1 MRTTTRR
8 RTWRTPVAVAALA
21 TLALAGCGRGDGGTD
36 GEPEEAADV
45 DEGAASG
52 TIEVWAMGT
61 EGEALG
67 DFAQAFMDDN
77 PDITVNVTAVPWDA
91 AHDKIA
97 TAIAGGQ
104 TPDVS
109 MIGTTWMGE
118 FAATGALDP
127 TPDLIDSS
135 SFFEGAWET
144 TNVGGTNYGVPWYVE
159 TRVLY
164 YRTDLIPEPPTD
176 WEGLTAAAQGA
187 VDAGAAYGINLQ
199 PGQTGAW
206 QTFMPFA
213 WQAGAVITNDD
224 ATELTFDT
232 PEFVEALAAY
242 QSFFTEGLA
251 PTDLPQGSLEPD
263 FMAGSIASFVSGPW
277 HVGILRDLDEA
288 GMADVA
294 LAPLPAGAQ
303 EASFIGGAN
312 LAVFRDS
319 DVRDA
324 AWTFVQW
331 LSQPET
337 QAAWYAAVNDLPAVS
352 AAWEDPA
359 IADDEHLGV
368 FGEQLET
375 AVAPPSIP
383 TWEEIA
389 SVIDTELER
398 LCKTGADP
406 QEVATSIQQQAAAIG
421 TGL

>member
-1 MRTTTRR
+1 MNRTVRLGVATF
-8 RTWRTPVAVAALA
+8 AVAALGL
-21 TLALAGCGRGDGGTD
+21 TGCGRGDDDGSPGGGAEP
-36 GEPEEAADV
+36 GEDV
-45 DEGAASG
+45 SEGAATGS
-52 TIEVWAMGT
+52 IEVWAMGT

-67 DFAQAFMDDN
+67 AFAEGFMEEN
-77 PDITVNVTAVPWDA
+77 PEVEVNVTAVPWDA

-127 TPDLIDSS
+127 TPSLIDSAA
-135 SFFEGAWET
+135 FYEGAWET

-164 YRTDLIPEPPTD
+164 YRTDLIPEPPAD
-176 WEGLTAAAQGA
+176 WAGLTAAAQAA
-187 VDAGAAYGINLQ
+187 VDSGATYGINLQ

-213 WQAGAVITNDD
+213 WQAGAQLVNDD
-224 ATELTFDT
+224 ATEFTLDS
-232 PEFVEALAAY
+232 PEMVEALTAY

-263 FMAGSIASFVSGPW
+263 FMAGKIASFVSGPW
-277 HVGILRDLDEA
+277 HVGILEDLDAA
-288 GMADVA
+288 GMENVA
-294 LAPLPAGAQ
+294 LTPLPAGAQ

-312 LAVFRDS
+312 LAVFQDT
-319 DVRDA
+319 DNRDA
-324 AWTFVQW
+324 AWKFVEW
-331 LSQPET
+331 LSRPEV
-337 QAAWYAAVNDLPAVS
+337 QVAWFQEVTDLPSVAS
-352 AAWEDPA
+352 AWEDPA
-359 IADDEHLGV
+359 IADDPYLTV
-368 FGEQLET
+368 FGEQLES

-383 TWEEIA
+383 TWEEVA

-398 LCKTGADP
+398 LCKSGADP
-406 QEVATSIQQQAAAIG
+406 QEVATAIQEQAAAIG